1 MSRIFDLLSNPA
13 RDLGAMS
20 IPSETHAAQE
30 PLRRLIKLDSN
41 EKSLWPSVHAIDAMR
56 SALAQVSS
64 YPDDDCSGLR
74 LKLAGHHGVPPE
86 QVLVAAGSTALL
98 SLLCQTLLAPGL
110 NAVTSERSFVVYSM
124 AVRAAGARLIEAPMR
139 NDSLI
144 WKQFLPQSTRRPASF
159 FWQTQ
164 ITQPARCS
172 KQR

>member
-30 PLRRLIKLDSN
+30 RSSQLIKLDSN
-41 EKSLWPSVHAIDAMR
+41 ENPFGPSVHAIDAMR
-56 SALAQVSS
+56 SALAQLSS
-64 YPDDDCSGLR
+64 YPEDDCSGLR
-74 LKLAGHHGVPPE
+74 LKLAAHHAVPPE

-110 NAVTSERSFVVYSM
+110 NAVTSARSFVVYSM

-139 NDSLI
+139 DDTFDPAAILAAINED
-144 WKQFLPQSTRRPASF
+144 TRL
-159 FWQTQ
+159 
-164 ITQPARCS
+164 
-172 KQR
+172 

>member
-1 MSRIFDLLSNPA
+1 MSRIFDLLSKPA

-20 IPSETHAAQE
+20 IPSETHAALERSSQ
-30 PLRRLIKLDSN
+30 LIKLDSN
-41 EKSLWPSVHAIDAMR
+41 ENPFGPSAHAIDAR
-56 SALAQVSS
+56 GSALAQVSS

-86 QVLVAAGSTALL
+86 QVLIAAGSTALL

-139 NDSLI
+139 
-144 WKQFLPQSTRRPASF
+144 TRS
-159 FWQTQ
+159 
-164 ITQPARCS
+164 
-172 KQR
+172 